1 MTESHVALKGS
12 SLTSAGWATAHSHA
26 FQRALRARTQRRAN
40 IPGSFWSWRGL
51 MYAFAEQMTPEEIYD
66 LSAFAFAE
74 LALSGIS
81 AVGEFHYVHHQAN
94 GQPYDNR
101 TELSE
106 QVIRAARDVGL
117 RISLLRV
124 VYERAGQDQPPEGAQ
139 RRFSD
144 SRVDDALRDVTELR
158 ARYKDDPCVTIG
170 LAPHSVRAVTLPSL
184 LAARD
189 YAETHKI
196 PLHMHV
202 SEQREEL
209 RRCLSEHG
217 RRPVELLHEHGLLS
231 ARFTAVHATHLTVP
245 EAQMLGSTKSFVC
258 VCRTTERDLG
268 DGLMNA
274 TALHDAGARLCVG
287 VDSHALSDP
296 FEEARAIEL
305 DERLRAEQRQ
315 VLGEAPLLLQA
326 ATAHGY
332 SSIGMA
338 GVHSEDELTLDIRH
352 PCFAGIDEHVSED
365 MLAFAAQAGAV
376 RSVKV
381 GGEAIVSDGQL
392 TRVGMDERRQA
403 FDKAVRR
410 ITTA

>member
-1 MTESHVALKGS
+1 
-12 SLTSAGWATAHSHA
+12 
-26 FQRALRARTQRRAN
+26 
-40 IPGSFWSWRGL
+40 
-51 MYAFAEQMTPEEIYD
+51 MYAFAEQMTPEDVYD

-74 LALSGIS
+74 LALSGVS
-81 AVGEFHYVHHQAN
+81 AVGEFHYVHHQAS

-124 VYERAGQDQPPEGAQ
+124 LYERAGQDQPPEGAQ

-144 SRVDDALRDVTELR
+144 GRVEDALRDVAELI
-158 ARYKDDPCVTIG
+158 ARYKDDPFVTVG

-184 LAARD
+184 IAARD
-189 YAETHKI
+189 FTNAHGI

-231 ARFTAVHATHLTVP
+231 ERFTAVHATHLTLP
-245 EAQMLGSTKSFVC
+245 EAQMLGAAMSYVC

-274 TALHDAGARLCVG
+274 TALHEAGARLCAG

-315 VLGEAPLLLQA
+315 VLGEAPILTKA
-326 ATAHGY
+326 ATEHGY
-332 SSIGMA
+332 GSIGMT
-338 GVHSEDELTLDIRH
+338 GLHTKDELTLSTNH
-352 PCFAGIDEHVSED
+352 PSLAGIDERCADD
-365 MLAFAAQAGAV
+365 MLVFAAQAGAV
-376 RSVKV
+376 QQVNV
-381 GGEAIVSDGQL
+381 AGESIVNDGQL
-392 TRVGMDERRQA
+392 VRVDLGERRAA